1 MKSSKEAFFFI
12 FLKRLRQAAAA
23 GRGGDAER
31 AFFSGRKKQS
41 RPRRPRRPRR
51 RRRRPRPRPRPRPLR
66 PVFVEIG
73 GESKERESWDHVF
86 LSAVDL
92 SRLFSLHLEEKKT
105 LSYLVGEEGAAE
117 ARRVHV
123 GGRRRD
129 GGREHEREHEE
140 EGDDLLFR
148 EVWGGV
154 GAGGGGG

>member
-1 MKSSKEAFFFI
+1 MFFF
-12 FLKRLRQAAAA
+12 
-23 GRGGDAER
+23 
-31 AFFSGRKKQS
+31 
-41 RPRRPRRPRR
+41 P
-51 RRRRPRPRPRPRPLR
+51 PLT
-66 PVFVEIG
+66 
-73 GESKERESWDHVF
+73 SLAS
-86 LSAVDL
+86 S
-92 SRLFSLHLEEKKT
+92 LFTLWKKKT

-154 GAGGGGG
+154 GAGGGGLRRG